1 MLIIVEARRWERGD
15 SFYSCS
21 FCKYSQLVIIKN
33 IKRENT
39 SFFPTRY
46 TKKKMTYT
54 RSSKCNQFQKLE
66 IVHLTFCDRN
76 AIKLRIDNKS
86 GK

>member
-1 MLIIVEARRWERGD
+1 MLIIVEAGRWECGD

-33 IKRENT
+33 IKRKRKYL
-39 SFFPTRY
+39 FFPPRY
-46 TKKKMTYT
+46 TKKMTYT

-66 IVHLTFCDRN
+66 VVHLTFGDCN
-76 AIKLRIDNKS
+76 AIKVGIDNKS

>member
-1 MLIIVEARRWERGD
+1 MLIIAEAGRWERGD

-33 IKRENT
+33 IKSKRKYL
-39 SFFPTRY
+39 FFPQDIP
-46 TKKKMTYT
+46 KKMTYA
-54 RSSKCNQFQKLE
+54 RSSNCNQFQKLE
-66 IVHLTFCDRN
+66 IVHLTFCDCTE
-76 AIKLRIDNKS
+76 IKLRMDNKS